1 MPARRVRRDIPP
13 RCRHQAVRNGEE
25 PHHDRHEHRSVEP
38 PRGQRRQPVG
48 AVDLGVS
55 TLHCLTVSLAPGGA
69 GLGTAWGHR
78 RACQPLE
85 DVGFADVSL
94 HDAPGDP
101 LDIILVATKP

>member
-1 MPARRVRRDIPP
+1 MTGTSIAASSHLED
-13 RCRHQAVRNGEE
+13 N
-25 PHHDRHEHRSVEP
+25 
-38 PRGQRRQPVG
+38 VG
-48 AVDLGVS
+48 NPLAPWTYGVS

-69 GLGTAWGHR
+69 GLGTAWGHQ